1 MAAVPPQNLELVME
15 GLEKE
20 LRYGA
25 VGSVGVDSG
34 GGGGGG
40 DDDGILLPPNNIFS
54 PQSIVGCCFRCVTL
68 RGW

>member
-1 MAAVPPQNLELVME
+1 ME